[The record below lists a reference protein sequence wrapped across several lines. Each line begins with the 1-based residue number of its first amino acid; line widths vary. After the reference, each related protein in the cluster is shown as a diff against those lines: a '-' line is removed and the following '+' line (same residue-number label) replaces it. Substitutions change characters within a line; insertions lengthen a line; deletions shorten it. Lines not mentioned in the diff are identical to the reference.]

1 MNLKTEY
8 PAIVFDDI
16 SDVAFSREP
25 TVSPLDN
32 NEIDFNISF
41 DEFDDEDYMIVF
53 DENSFSCKIISV
65 DNLKMD
71 LENGNDKIN
80 IPSSLSP
87 EPIIDMAQLP
97 HRDLRHPWLRYQVD
111 GYDERIIHSNEQR
124 LETIWGWP
132 VNRVHVL
139 DFTGLKDGMRQ
150 TLGDRLSMVY
160 VRDDEKALFT
170 SHAWRR
176 LFEVMVLLVREF
188 ILEFLSTY
196 RMSDTKMG
204 LDVADILCFQLSRA
218 RRRMT
223 WRQFILA
230 LGLHSEEEMAE
241 PRFNICSRFGDT
253 WAWIAPG
260 LETQQAAAVGAPRAV
275 EDALAANE
283 GAQAIPAP
291 VQEPQLPPPPP

>member
-1 MNLKTEY
+1 M
-8 PAIVFDDI
+8 DD
-16 SDVAFSREP
+16 P
-25 TVSPLDN
+25 TSLWKNNIRLQEEKLEDKVELLDWQN
-32 NEIDFNISF
+32 
-41 DEFDDEDYMIVF
+41 
-53 DENSFSCKIISV
+53 
-65 DNLKMD
+65 
-71 LENGNDKIN
+71 
-80 IPSSLSP
+80 
-87 EPIIDMAQLP
+87 A
-97 HRDLRHPWLRYQVD
+97 RYQVD
-111 GYDERIIHSNEQR
+111 GYDEGIIHSYEQR
-124 LETIWGWP
+124 LETIWGRL
-132 VNRVHVL
+132 VNRVYVL
-139 DFTGLKDGMRQ
+139 DFAGLTDGMRQ

-204 LDVADILCFQLSRA
+204 LDVADILCFSSKPGFGAYWFSVLEIRSPYKGDLCITGWRYQLNRPSWA
-218 RRRMT
+218 RSFLWLHHYSTNKEANPHGWKGLRGLLVVVSKLS
-223 WRQFILA
+223 IIDLHELA
-230 LGLHSEEEMAE
+230 
-241 PRFNICSRFGDT
+241 RFNICSRFGDT

-291 VQEPQLPPPPP
+291 VQAPQLPPPPP